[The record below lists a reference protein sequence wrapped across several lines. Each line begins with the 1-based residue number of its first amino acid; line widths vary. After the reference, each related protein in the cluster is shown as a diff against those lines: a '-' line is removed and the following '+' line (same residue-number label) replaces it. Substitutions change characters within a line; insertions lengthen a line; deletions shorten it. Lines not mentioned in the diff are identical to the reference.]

1 MNKDIYVKN
10 LAPDMTED
18 DLKKLFSVV
27 GRVQSITLVTDP
39 KPGQAKGTAYVTMAT
54 SDEAKDAVNTLDGT
68 RFLNKIIR
76 VVESR
81 PKRLGAPEPTVR
93 TESKQKQPKAKQHKR

>member
-81 PKRLGAPEPTVR
+81 PKRLGVVGS
-93 TESKQKQPKAKQHKR
+93 TERKAPKAKSGKKQE

>member
-27 GRVQSITLVTDP
+27 GRVQSVMLVTDP

-54 SDEAKDAVNTLDGT
+54 SDEAKDAINTLDGT
-68 RFLNKIIR
+68 RFLKKIIK
-76 VVESR
+76 VVESK
-81 PKRLGAPEPTVR
+81 PKRLGAPEKVLHKEPK
-93 TESKQKQPKAKQHKR
+93 SKQRKK

>member
-54 SDEAKDAVNTLDGT
+54 SDEARDAINTLDGT
-68 RFLNKIIR
+68 RFLKKVIK
-76 VVESR
+76 VVAST
-81 PKRLGAPEPTVR
+81 PKRLGAVAPVK
-93 TESKQKQPKAKQHKR
+93 SAKTKSRKK

>member
-18 DLKKLFSVV
+18 DLKKLFSVI

-54 SDEAKDAVNTLDGT
+54 SDEARDAVNTLDGT
-68 RFLNKIIR
+68 RFLKKIIK
-76 VVESR
+76 VVAST
-81 PKRLGAPEPTVR
+81 PKRLGAATP
-93 TESKQKQPKAKQHKR
+93 SKAPKAKSRKK